1 MEKLNQFFVEKDL
14 AESTKELYSACVK
27 LYEELLGKS
36 LDELIQEADSEEEQ
50 GIRWKHRIIKD
61 YLISYRSFL
70 FANKSE
76 GTAKRYLSCLKSVY
90 RHFEIELQPLPSFN
104 SKQIDKTYEMSYDD
118 LLTKE
123 EIIDAY
129 YEANNVCKCIILFAM
144 SSGMSKVDLLNL
156 TVGNYINACNRYVTE
171 DELIKQ
177 LNELKGEE
185 VIPCFNGNR
194 QKTGT
199 SFVSFCSPEAS
210 EHITQYL
217 IGRDAQI
224 KQAFEDADDDE
235 MDQLP
240 QKLRYDDKL
249 FDISKSHLTYV
260 FRCINR
266 KLKLGKVGKFT
277 KFRCHALRKFH
288 ASRLM
293 NLDNINW
300 TVEEIDT
307 LQGRKK
313 DKTHRAYFHNDKEKL
328 YQKYVESVDEL
339 MLFQSIHEIDKEEFE
354 KVKTENNFFKREI
367 VKNEKKLEEQQ
378 ETINLIKQNQK
389 ELMEMLK
396 QG

>member
-1 MEKLNQFFVEKDL
+1 MNKLNQFFIEKDL
-14 AESTKELYSACVK
+14 ADSTKELYSACVN
-27 LYEELLGKS
+27 LYEKVIGKS
-36 LDELIQEADSEEEQ
+36 LNELIQEADSEEEQ
-50 GIRWKHRIIKD
+50 GIRWKHRKIKGNLITYRN
-61 YLISYRSFL
+61 YLY
-70 FANKSE
+70 ANKSE
-76 GTAKRYLSCLKSVY
+76 GTASRYLSCLKTVY
-90 RHFEIELQPLPSFN
+90 RHFEIEIQPLPSFN

-118 LLTKE
+118 LLTKL

-129 YEANNVCKCIILFAM
+129 YEANNVTKCIILFAM
-144 SSGMSKVDLLNL
+144 SSGLSKVDLLNL
-156 TVGNYINACNRYVTE
+156 TVGDFITACEKYITE
-171 DELIKQ
+171 DSLIKQ
-177 LNELKGEE
+177 LNELKNQDI
-185 VIPCFNGNR
+185 IPCFVGNR

-199 SFVSFCSPEAS
+199 VYTTFCSPEAT

-224 KQAFEDADDDE
+224 KQTYADAEDDE
-235 MDQLP
+235 RDQLP
-240 QKLRYDDKL
+240 VKLEYTDCL

-288 ASRLM
+288 ASTLM
-293 NLDNINW
+293 NIDNIKW
-300 TVEEIDT
+300 SVEEIDT

-313 DKTHRAYFHNDKEKL
+313 DKTHRAYFHNDKDKL
-328 YQKYVESVDEL
+328 YQKYVECVDEL
-339 MLFQSIHEIDKEEFE
+339 MLFKSIHEIDKEEFE
-354 KVKTENNFFKREI
+354 KLESENRFFKKEVI
-367 VKNEKKLEEQQ
+367 KNERKLEEQQ